1 VAAAAHGLDLNVRF
15 IFWLFRHHHHMT
27 VPVPVP
33 APTDMEAAPQTV
45 KAHGYWLASS
55 QEQQLAHPW
64 IHLPTKTKISLVQ
77 FC

>member
-1 VAAAAHGLDLNVRF
+1 
-15 IFWLFRHHHHMT
+15 MT

>member
-1 VAAAAHGLDLNVRF
+1 
-15 IFWLFRHHHHMT
+15 MT
-27 VPVPVP
+27 VPVPVPVP
-33 APTDMEAAPQTV
+33 APTDMEAALQTV

-64 IHLPTKTKISLVQ
+64 IHLPTKIKISLVQ